1 MLDPGKDLGSTNL
14 AECLRGLQL
23 LSALGAR
30 ITPPQRQSQRGS
42 VEGGGSGE
50 KEWGPAS

>member
-30 ITPPQRQSQRGS
+30 ITPQRQSQRGS